1 MIKLNRY
8 QRLAFENPIIEGQPP
23 LNMPEGWSVHGE
35 TIDDQAV
42 TVGLTVD
49 VDTDNR
55 AEHDTDAVWQ
65 VSVSVWPTSV
75 AEKLSEPDG
84 VPIELSKWTVRH
96 KEIAAKAQAR
106 NVEGISVSGGEPI
119 DPQPEGTVLE
129 GTYALH
135 LRLPL
140 NDEEREGLPV
150 ESK

>member
-1 MIKLNRY
+1 MISLNRY

-42 TVGLTVD
+42 TVAITVD
-49 VDTDNR
+49 VDSDNR
-55 AEHDTDAVWQ
+55 VEHHTDAVWQ

-75 AEKLSEPDG
+75 AEQLSNPDG
-84 VPIELSKWTVRH
+84 IPIEVLKWTEAH
-96 KEIAAKAQAR
+96 KQIAAKAQAR
-106 NVEGISVSGGEPI
+106 NLEGISVSGGEPI
-119 DPQPEGTVLE
+119 DPQPEATVLE

-135 LRLPL
+135 LRLAL
-140 NDEEREGLPV
+140 NVEEREGLRV

>member
-23 LNMPEGWSVHGE
+23 LYMPEGWSVHGE
-35 TIDDQAV
+35 TIDEQAV
-42 TVGLTVD
+42 TVAITVD
-49 VDTDNR
+49 VDADNR
-55 AEHDTDAVWQ
+55 AEHDTDAVWW

-75 AEKLSEPDG
+75 AEKLSNPDG
-84 VPIELSKWTVRH
+84 VPIEVSKWTEKH

-119 DPQPEGTVLE
+119 DPQPEATVLE

-140 NDEEREGLPV
+140 NDEEREALPV
-150 ESK
+150 EPK